1 MKGLAVIAVAAVALA
16 ACTTTPTRPMPP
28 AGVPTAELN
37 DWLDEDSDGGNGRVF
52 AVWALNGTEV
62 PNAAR
67 NVQRVGFG
75 AAAGALPYLLARPI
89 EAKPVKVSVVGKHLV
104 KAPIEELTRRAKGTF
119 QSIEGVVD
127 FSPQAN
133 IVYRVAGKLSA
144 AQSEIWIEEAESKRI
159 VTSKV
164 VVKATP

>member
-1 MKGLAVIAVAAVALA
+1 
-16 ACTTTPTRPMPP
+16 MPP

-37 DWLDEDSDGGNGRVF
+37 DSLDEDSDGSNGRVF
-52 AVWALNGTEV
+52 AVLALNNVEV

-75 AAAGALPYLLARPI
+75 AGAGVLPYLLARPI

-119 QSIEGVVD
+119 QSIEGTLD
-127 FSPQAN
+127 FSPQPN
-133 IVYRVAGKLSA
+133 VVYRVAGTLSTS
-144 AQSEIWIEEAESKRI
+144 QCEIWIEEAESKRV

-164 VVKATP
+164 VVKTTP

>member
-1 MKGLAVIAVAAVALA
+1 MKTLAVLIAGAVALA
-16 ACTTTPTRPMPP
+16 ACTTAPTRPMPP

-37 DWLDEDSDGGNGRVF
+37 DSLDEDSDGSNGRVF
-52 AVWALNGTEV
+52 AVWALNDAEV

-75 AAAGALPYLLARPI
+75 AGAGVLPYLLARPI
-89 EAKPVKVSVVGKHLV
+89 EAKPAKVRVVGKHLV
-104 KAPIEELTRRAKGTF
+104 KAPIDEITRRARGTF
-119 QSIEGVVD
+119 QSVEGVVD
-127 FSPQAN
+127 FSPQPN
-133 IVYRVAGKLSA
+133 IVYRVTGKLSA
-144 AQSEIWIEEAESKRI
+144 AHSEIWIEEAESKRI